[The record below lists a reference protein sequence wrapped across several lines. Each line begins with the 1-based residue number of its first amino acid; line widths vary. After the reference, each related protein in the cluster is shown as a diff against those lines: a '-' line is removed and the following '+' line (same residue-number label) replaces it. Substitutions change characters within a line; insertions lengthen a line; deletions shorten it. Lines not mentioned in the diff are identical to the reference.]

1 MSSELANCLIDTF
14 NREGVNYCHWKSN
27 VDLAHAISAE
37 MDLDF
42 LIDRESLLPAISI
55 LSRFGFKSAEVRWG
69 LNPPGIFHYYGY
81 DPAIGEFVHVH
92 LFSRVITGESFLK
105 SHRLPFE
112 QMLLQNTRCEGQ
124 MRVASKPAEL
134 VLFTVRT
141 FIKYGSLPDFLYLL
155 KKKDKIKSELQWL
168 KNGGSINQSIC
179 LLNKY
184 CPVIDEELFLQCINC
199 LEGDGSITQR
209 IRLAQKVRARIRGYA
224 KYTFLERGI
233 SYIQLIFDQAR
244 YRLRSGGKNKV
255 LNSGGSVIAIIGAD
269 ATGKSTLV
277 SEMGRWLGKNLS
289 VRILHAGKPPTSW
302 LTSPANLLFR
312 HTQRYKSKLHSNNG
326 ETQYPTGEKNNARS
340 GKGLTSLIYAFRAVT
355 LAYDRRNLLQKGWRS
370 AAKGEIIICDRYP
383 SNIVGA
389 MDSPRLQGTTMHGG
403 WLTFLYN
410 IAAGFEKR
418 LYTQIPPPD
427 LVLRLHVS
435 VETAKER
442 NNERDKLGE
451 ESNEY
456 IETRHLLSG
465 EWHRP
470 EVVKVFDVD
479 TGQPLAET
487 LYKVKDIIWQ
497 AL

>member
-1 MSSELANCLIDTF
+1 MSSELTNCLIDTF

-27 VDLAHAISAE
+27 VDLEQAISGE

-42 LIDRESLLPAISI
+42 LIDRESMLPAISI
-55 LSRFGFKSAEVRWG
+55 LSRFGYKAAEVRWG

-81 DPAIGEFVHVH
+81 DPAIGRFVHIH

-112 QMLLQNTRCEGQ
+112 QMLLQNTRCIGPIK
-124 MRVASKPAEL
+124 VASKPAEL

-141 FIKYGSLPDFLYLL
+141 FIKYGSIPDLLYLL

-168 KNGGSINQSIC
+168 KNGVDINQSIC

-209 IRLAQKVRARIRGYA
+209 FRLAQKVRAHIRSYT

-233 SYIQLIFDQAR
+233 SYTQLVFDQVR
-244 YRLRSGGKNKV
+244 RKLGSGGKNKV
-255 LNSGGSVIAIIGAD
+255 LNAGGSVIAIIGAD

-277 SEMGRWLGKNLS
+277 SEMGHWLGKNLS

-302 LTSPANLLFR
+302 LTSPANLIFR
-312 HTQRYKSKLHSNNG
+312 LTHRYKSKLRSNNR
-326 ETQYPTGEKNNARS
+326 ETQYPPGGKDHDRS
-340 GKGLTSLIYAFRAVT
+340 EKGLASLIYALRAVT
-355 LAYDRRNLLQKGWRS
+355 LAWDRRNLLQKGWRS

-383 SNIVGA
+383 SNIIGA
-389 MDSPRLQGTTMHGG
+389 MDSPRLQETTMRGG
-403 WLTFLYN
+403 WFPFLYN
-410 IAAGFEKR
+410 LAAGLEKR

-427 LVLRLHVS
+427 LVIRLHVS

-456 IETRHLLSG
+456 IESRHLLSG

-470 EVVKVFDVD
+470 EVVKVFEVD
-479 TGQPLAET
+479 TGQPLEET
-487 LYKVKDIIWQ
+487 LQKVKDIIWQ